1 MESLWI
7 GPKDTKIE
15 DLDEAGQQ
23 EFKKYLY
30 DHGLDQLALAN
41 LARGTFPTRN
51 FIPFPGQIYQGRVKK
66 LSSVDVTTE
75 EANWMTIEADI
86 GQLFLLEAPR
96 NNIYVHGHWMGKA
109 DLRYIFEDGKFE
121 FHFVVK
127 YFLCSAVKGELLPS
141 I

>member
-1 MESLWI
+1 MWI
-7 GPKDTKIE
+7 GPKDTRVE

-51 FIPFPGQIYQGRVKK
+51 FIPFPGQAYRGRVKK
-66 LSSVDVTTE
+66 LTSVDVAE

-96 NNIYVHGHWMGKA
+96 ENIYVHGHWMGKA
-109 DLRYIFEDGKFE
+109 DLRYVFDNGKFCCM
-121 FHFVVK
+121 
-127 YFLCSAVKGELLPS
+127 FLTLQTLSLFKIFSVL
-141 I
+141 